1 MSSPTH
7 MVRAEQS
14 FPIAPIYD
22 AIYSVSYRFR
32 PFNKLEIQ
40 QNSEQCIDVNE
51 EATTVYMKSGASLG
65 ELILSHLEK

>member
-7 MVRAEQS
+7 LVRAERS
-14 FPIAPIYD
+14 LPLHHNVAT
-22 AIYSVSYRFR
+22 VLHLHRFR

-65 ELILSHLEK
+65 ELD

>member
-7 MVRAEQS
+7 MVRAEHS
-14 FPIAPIYD
+14 FPILPIYHC
-22 AIYSVSYRFR
+22 IFRSCRFR

-65 ELILSHLEK
+65 ELVQALMEW